1 MKFFFIRIKKM
12 INVLL
17 RLRDLVGI
25 SSSNDVFTSFALR
38 FLRDLGIGLKFGS
51 VPFGIG
57 RDFNP
62 ISEV

>member
-1 MKFFFIRIKKM
+1 M

>member
-1 MKFFFIRIKKM
+1 M

-25 SSSNDVFTSFALR
+25 SSSNDVFKSFALR